1 MREVTLFIAMSLDG
15 YIADENCGVDWLN
28 AEAPE
33 DPGEDLYEAF
43 IQNID
48 TILMGWKT
56 YHQIVTE
63 LSPQEWPYP
72 DQQTYVFTH
81 REMPSSEKTAFI
93 REDPASF
100 VKKLKETEGKGIW
113 ICGGASLAGR
123 LLNEDLVD
131 CLDLTILPVLLG
143 NGISLFQ
150 NEIRR
155 IALQLET
162 AQKLRG
168 MVHLVYRRSGFQDA

>member
-1 MREVTLFIAMSLDG
+1 MAVSGSA
-15 YIADENCGVDWLN
+15 
-28 AEAPE
+28 
-33 DPGEDLYEAF
+33 
-43 IQNID
+43 
-48 TILMGWKT
+48 
-56 YHQIVTE
+56 
-63 LSPQEWPYP
+63 
-72 DQQTYVFTH
+72 
-81 REMPSSEKTAFI
+81 
-93 REDPASF
+93 EDPASF

-123 LLNEDLVD
+123 LLNADLVD